1 LTTRQLH
8 DLYASM
14 VAVRRRPPGEQASL
28 LGELRRIADEVF
40 SGVVYRPFVT
50 VLYTG
55 RRA

>member
-1 LTTRQLH
+1 
-8 DLYASM
+8 M